1 MAKTLVLAEKPSVG
15 KELARVLGCRR
26 GGEGCLEGERYIVTW
41 ALGHLVELAPPEA
54 YDKAWEKWDLLT
66 LPMLPEHM
74 KTAVIKETGRQFRA
88 VQALMRRGTC
98 RNWSSP
104 PMPAGRGT
112 GSPVDHGESGME
124 QARQAAVD
132 ILPDRQGHPGRL
144 FPSAPCGRI

>member
-66 LPMLPEHM
+66 LPMLPDAPEGSLRTHERAPRS
-74 KTAVIKETGRQFRA
+74 AVTCPYWGRCLHFPTWTR
-88 VQALMRRGTC
+88 
-98 RNWSSP
+98 
-104 PMPAGRGT
+104 
-112 GSPVDHGESGME
+112 PV
-124 QARQAAVD
+124 
-132 ILPDRQGHPGRL
+132 L
-144 FPSAPCGRI
+144 